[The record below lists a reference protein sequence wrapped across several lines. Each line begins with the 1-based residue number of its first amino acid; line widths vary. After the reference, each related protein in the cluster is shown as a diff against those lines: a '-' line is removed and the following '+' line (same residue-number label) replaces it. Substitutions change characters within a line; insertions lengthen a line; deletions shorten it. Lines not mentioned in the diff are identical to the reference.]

1 MKNITILDDD
11 VELCELLS
19 AFLSGEGFDIK
30 VFNHPDTFFAEG
42 FEREFD
48 LLILDVMLP
57 GMNGFEILKKIRAK
71 CGVPVIMLTARGEDV
86 DRIVG
91 LELGADDYLAKPFN
105 PRELAARIRAI
116 ARRAGRAATQQP
128 ERELVQVG
136 DVRLNP
142 GSRRVFI
149 QDEEVHLTS
158 VEFKLLEVLLRAAGR
173 VVRRQDL
180 ATQVLERTLAYED
193 RSLDVHISNLRR
205 KLGNTTNDGERIQ
218 TIRGN
223 GYLFAM
229 IDECPAKK

>member
-19 AFLSGEGFDIK
+19 VFLKGEGFTIN

-42 FEREFD
+42 FENEID

-71 CGVPVIMLTARGEDV
+71 SGVPVIMLTARGEDV
-86 DRIVG
+86 DRIIG

-116 ARRAGRAATQQP
+116 ARRAGRSALQQP
-128 ERELVQVG
+128 DRELLLVG
-136 DVRLNP
+136 DVKLNP
-142 GSRRVFI
+142 ASRRVFV
-149 QDEEVHLTS
+149 QDEEIHLTS
-158 VEFKLLEVLLRAAGR
+158 VEFKLLEVLMRAAGS

-193 RSLDVHISNLRR
+193 RSLDVHVSNLRR
-205 KLGNTTNDGERIQ
+205 KLGNTTNDGDRIQ
-218 TIRGN
+218 TVRGN

-229 IDECPAKK
+229 IDDGSAEK